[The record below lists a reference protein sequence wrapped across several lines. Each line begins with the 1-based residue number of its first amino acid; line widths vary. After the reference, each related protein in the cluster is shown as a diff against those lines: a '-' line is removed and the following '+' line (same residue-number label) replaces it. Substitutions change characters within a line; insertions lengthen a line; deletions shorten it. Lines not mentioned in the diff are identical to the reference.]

1 MREKVGRDGIMRQ
14 GRSVRAVIVG
24 GGLMGRW
31 HAAGIR
37 KARGSLLGV
46 VDVDERMA
54 GELAG
59 RYPPAESFSDFE
71 TLLGRIAFDI
81 VHVCTPVDTHQHLA
95 KRALEAGVNVLIE
108 KPATPQRSDTERLLE
123 LAAARGVLVCP
134 VHQFAFQD
142 GVMKARARLP
152 RIGQLVH
159 LEATF
164 CSAGGVGLADELQNA
179 VLADILP
186 HPLSLMQ
193 EFLPGAALPE
203 NWLTIKPQVG
213 ELRALAEMSGVTL
226 SIFISM
232 QARPTVCA
240 LQILGTRGAIHIDL
254 FHGYTFLESGAV
266 SKVTKVLRPFD
277 LAARRFGAA
286 TVNLGRRLLAGETA
300 YPGLQRLIASF
311 YEAVRTNGPSPISEE
326 KTIGVARAR
335 EVLIERAALVREPK
349 ADRTLSGLR

>member
-1 MREKVGRDGIMRQ
+1 MSQV
-14 GRSVRAVIVG
+14 RSVRAVIVG

-31 HAAGIR
+31 HAEGIR
-37 KARGSLLGV
+37 KAQGSLLGV
-46 VDVDERMA
+46 VDVDDRIA
-54 GELAG
+54 GALAR
-59 RYPPAESFSDFE
+59 RYRPAESFRDLEQLF
-71 TLLGRIAFDI
+71 GRIHFDI
-81 VHVCTPVDTHQHLA
+81 VHVCTPVGNHQA
-95 KRALEAGVNVLIE
+95 IAERAIEAGVNLLVE
-108 KPATPQRSDTERLLE
+108 KPVSPDGSGTERLLD
-123 LAAARGVLVCP
+123 LAAARGVLLCP
-134 VHQFAFQD
+134 VHQFLFQD
-142 GVMKARARLP
+142 GVMKARERLP

-164 CSAGGVGLADELQNA
+164 CSAGGAGLADEQQDS
-179 VLADILP
+179 VVADILP

-213 ELRALAEMSGVTL
+213 ELRALAEICGVTL

-240 LQILGTRGAIHIDL
+240 LQIFGTHGAIHMDL

-266 SKVTKVLRPFD
+266 SKAKKVLRPFD

-286 TVNLGRRLLAGETA
+286 TINLGSRLLKGETA
-300 YPGLQRLIASF
+300 YPGLYRLITSF
-311 YEAVRTNGPSPISEE
+311 YDAVRTNGHSPIARA

-335 EVLIERAALVREPK
+335 DVLIERAALVREPK
-349 ADRTLSGLR
+349 AYSIL